1 MDGKNAT
8 LNGLDVLVRSMIKK
22 PLGLLEEHKII
33 TAIIDDRNPT
43 RPFSHMDVV
52 ALPKKG
58 IQRGVGMMIGE
69 NQGLVFE
76 HVRYG
81 LFDAISNIKKR
92 IRQIRRGICQIGRC
106 IRQLVP
112 KKLPPFDFLC
122 FY

>member
-81 LFDAISNIKKR
+81 LFDAICNTQKMHPSDQKGHPSDRKGHPSIGALKKY
-92 IRQIRRGICQIGRC
+92 C
-106 IRQLVP
+106 IYLS
-112 KKLPPFDFLC
+112 LPL
-122 FY
+122 